1 MIKITVLARNSFSLL
16 LPLAL
21 LSPLLI
27 LTGCASITKTP
38 GPALQRPGL
47 SMPEGGVSS
56 ALRYALGLQGIPY
69 RYGGDSPRA
78 GFDCSGFVQHVYA
91 RHGIKLPR
99 RSREMA
105 VALQPVT
112 LGQRCPGDLVFFHT
126 GHPYSH
132 VGIYLGQGRFIHT
145 SSRARKRVTVSALGN
160 PYWARRL
167 AGFRR
172 PWGLYLYASERG
184 VAHCTPHPSSKG
196 VHRPLRAVAKDR
208 VRMPQVASRLT
219 RY

>member
-1 MIKITVLARNSFSLL
+1 MMIKITVLPRNSLALL
-16 LPLAL
+16 LSSAL

-27 LTGCASITKTP
+27 LTGCASVTKMP
-38 GPALQRPGL
+38 ESVPAHQRPDL
-47 SMPEGGVSS
+47 SRLEVSS
-56 ALRYALGLQGIPY
+56 ALRYALGLQGVPY
-69 RYGGDSPRA
+69 RYGGDSPRT

-91 RHGIKLPR
+91 RHGIRLPR
-99 RSREMA
+99 RSQAMA
-105 VALQPVT
+105 AALQPLA

-145 SSRARKRVTVSALGN
+145 SSRARSRVIVSALSN

-172 PWGLYLYASERG
+172 PWGLLSASERG
-184 VAHCTPHPSSKG
+184 YLSCIPPPSYKKG
-196 VHRPLRAVAKDR
+196 RFSRRASDQWPRYPLVLR
-208 VRMPQVASRLT
+208 
-219 RY
+219 